1 MKKLFFIVIALFLFS
16 TIANA
21 QFDDLLKEVTKKV
34 TDVELLE
41 EKNVTTS
48 IEDALPVAF
57 WLKDLPEMIDP
68 VEPESY
74 DFNLEPGYYT
84 FKLQS
89 YCLKAGTHGP
99 TKGYGYLLAPLLG
112 KRSDLVYNIVSKSVN
127 HPEIAQQDIQVL
139 LWGII
144 YGAKFTDYSLDF
156 QNRVRPLL
164 TAAEI
169 VDLSL
174 DLKNIPLDIMPD
186 DIKAAAQYYKDLR
199 GRLTNPSLTY
209 DDISRYAMAQGIAPP
224 EDPFSKYIEKG
235 LWAHIGNG
243 FYSRA
248 IPDGYPTT
256 NLELYRPAYISTKK
270 DNMGRITLLEN
281 NGYKIEISYD
291 DEPGRDAITFDNNT
305 YYPVWRY
312 TSIKLSGE
320 GEEMVLDNPGWMVK
334 GNGEAL
340 KEKPQILNNEGGAVN
355 DLNSGTIND
364 DPDFG
369 EYKGRIDRG
378 KKTLKDFDEY
388 RKEKKLQDL
397 KNKQSEYWADYH
409 TMEGLKAATNPL
421 NKKGQMNW
429 IQKTLN
435 IVTDWWNSSSGALAG
450 DEGSIDNGK
459 KKVIISKFPAVP
471 ATNGMQRIISSE
483 RKK

>member
-1 MKKLFFIVIALFLFS
+1 MKNLFYLIFSVFFISSA
-16 TIANA
+16 ANA
-21 QFDDLLKEVTKKV
+21 QFDDLLKEAQKKIAK
-34 TDVELLE
+34 VELLE

-48 IEDALPVAF
+48 IDDAFPVAF
-57 WLKDLPEMIDP
+57 WLKDLHEELEP
-68 VEPESY
+68 VEPENY

-89 YCLKAGTHGP
+89 YCLKAGTYGP
-99 TKGYGYLLAPLLG
+99 TKGRGYLIAPLLG
-112 KRSDLVYNIVSKSVN
+112 KRSDLVYNIISKSVN
-127 HPEIAQQDIQVL
+127 HPEIEQHDIQVL

-144 YGAKFTDYSLDF
+144 YGAKFTDYSIDF

-174 DLKNIPLDIMPD
+174 DLKNVPLDVMPD
-186 DIKAAAQYYKDLR
+186 DIKKVAQYYKDLR
-199 GRLTNPSLTY
+199 ERVTNPNLTY
-209 DDISRYAMAQGIAPP
+209 NEISRYAMAQGVAPP
-224 EDPFSKYIEKG
+224 EEPFSKYVEKG
-235 LWAHIGNG
+235 LWAYIGDG
-243 FYSRA
+243 YYMRA
-248 IPDGYPTT
+248 MPEGYPTT
-256 NLELYRPAYISTKK
+256 YVELYRPALITTTK
-270 DNMGRITLLEN
+270 DNLGRITALEN
-281 NGYKIEISYD
+281 GGYKIEISYD
-291 DEPGRDAITFDNNT
+291 NEPGRDAITFDNNT
-305 YYPVWRY
+305 YYPLWRY
-312 TSIKLSGE
+312 KSIKLSGE

-334 GNGEAL
+334 GNGDEL
-340 KEKPQILNNEGGAVN
+340 KEKPNVLNNEGGSFYSQISN
-355 DLNSGTIND
+355 G

-388 RKEKKLQDL
+388 RKEKSLQDL

-429 IQKTLN
+429 IQKNLKM
-435 IVTDWWNSSSGALAG
+435 VTDWWNQSSNSLAG

-459 KKVIISKFPAVP
+459 KKANLSKYPAVP

-483 RKK
+483 RKKVD

>member
-1 MKKLFFIVIALFLFS
+1 MKKIFLVLVLLFFTTTVS
-16 TIANA
+16 RA
-21 QFDDLLKEVTKKV
+21 QFDDILKEVTKKV
-34 TDVELLE
+34 ADVELLE

-48 IEDALPVAF
+48 IDDALPVAF
-57 WLKDLPEMIDP
+57 WLKDLPEMTDP

-74 DFNLEPGYYT
+74 DFNLEPGYYA

-112 KRSDLVYNIVSKSVN
+112 KRSDLVYNIVSKSLN
-127 HPEIAQQDIQVL
+127 HPEIEQKDIQVL

-164 TAAEI
+164 TLAEI
-169 VDLSL
+169 ADLSL
-174 DLKNIPLDIMPD
+174 DLKNVPLDVMPD
-186 DIKAAAQYYKDLR
+186 DIKKIAQYYKDLR
-199 GRLTNPSLTY
+199 ARITNPNLTY
-209 DDISRYAMAQGIAPP
+209 NEISSYAMAQGIAPP
-224 EDPFSKYIEKG
+224 EEPFSKYVEKG
-235 LWAHIGNG
+235 LWAYIGNG
-243 FYSRA
+243 FYSRSM
-248 IPDGYPTT
+248 PEGYPTT
-256 NLELYRPAYISTKK
+256 YLELYRPAFISTFK
-270 DNMGRITLLEN
+270 DNLGRITSFEN
-281 NGYKIEISYD
+281 GGYKIEITYD

-305 YYPVWRY
+305 YYPIWRFK
-312 TSIKLSGE
+312 SVKLSGE
-320 GEEMVLDNPGWMVK
+320 GEEMLIDDAGWMVK
-334 GNGEAL
+334 GNGDPL
-340 KEKPQILNNEGGAVN
+340 KEKPEIFKNEGGSFYSRITN
-355 DLNSGTIND
+355 G
-364 DPDFG
+364 DPDFS

-388 RKEKKLQDL
+388 RKEKILQDL

-435 IVTDWWNSSSGALAG
+435 MVTDWWNSSSGALAG

-459 KKVIISKFPAVP
+459 KKANFSKFPAVP

-483 RKK
+483 RKKAD